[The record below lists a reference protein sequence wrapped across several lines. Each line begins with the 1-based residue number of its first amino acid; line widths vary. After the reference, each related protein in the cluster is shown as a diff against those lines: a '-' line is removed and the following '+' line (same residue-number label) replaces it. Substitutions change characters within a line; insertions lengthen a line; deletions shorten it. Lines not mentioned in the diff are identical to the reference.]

1 MKLGRNDP
9 CYCGSGKKYKHC
21 HLEKDAQRERVEQ
34 SLQRMPDWMAFH
46 AQQMRNAMRP
56 RALGIP
62 QVHDSIAEALNLAE
76 TQEQFPEM
84 PFLDRQ
90 IEQLA
95 LYDVLIDG
103 LPLVRRIDVGQDER
117 MIALRSC
124 LTNSYP
130 SLIEVIESKRGR
142 GVRLRD
148 RLTGY
153 ERFVADPVLAARLE
167 PMEVILG
174 RLTSFNHKNVLL
186 DGWEKMPFRKRK
198 ALIQTLLDAMD
209 ADHLP
214 ALPEI
219 TSKPVAE
226 QAEKPLEEAHEEA
239 IEAEEGEASE
249 AETQDEVAIQ
259 EARNARAVWLK
270 THATFVISTVR
281 KVTK

>member
-1 MKLGRNDP
+1 
-9 CYCGSGKKYKHC
+9 
-21 HLEKDAQRERVEQ
+21 
-34 SLQRMPDWMAFH
+34 MPDWMAFH

-56 RALGIP
+56 RALGVP
-62 QVHDSIAEALNLAE
+62 QVRDSIAEALNLAE

-214 ALPEI
+214 AMPEM
-219 TSKPVAE
+219 SKPA
-226 QAEKPLEEAHEEA
+226 ASEKSLEEAQLEA

-281 KVTK
+281 KATK